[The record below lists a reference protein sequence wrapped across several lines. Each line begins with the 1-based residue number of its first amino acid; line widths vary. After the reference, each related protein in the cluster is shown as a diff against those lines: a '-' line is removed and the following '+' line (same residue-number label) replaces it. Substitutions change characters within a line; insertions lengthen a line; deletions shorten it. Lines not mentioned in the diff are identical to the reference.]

1 MKKQLM
7 SILALLSFSAHA
19 SELSTFAEVADAV
32 VGGKQLSFVVSFKN
46 CESENSVPNIKASFR
61 PHALMLIAN
70 NRVTASDKHVTLDNP
85 NFLRNPTIE
94 YVKYNINVDS
104 GVEIQVTVMSA
115 KDYRPVDHHQINCQL
130 GKGFRVFSD
139 ERQIT

>member
-7 SILALLSFSAHA
+7 SILALLSFSVHA

-32 VGGKQLSFVVSFKN
+32 VGGKQINFVVSFKD
-46 CESENSVPNIKASFR
+46 CETENPTANIKASFR

-70 NRVTASDKHVTLDNP
+70 NRVTASDKHFTLDN
-85 NFLRNPTIE
+85 LGNPIIE
-94 YVKYNINVDS
+94 FVKYNIHADTS
-104 GVEIQVTVMSA
+104 VEVQVAIMNA
-115 KDYRPVDHHQINCQL
+115 KDYHPVERHQLHCQL
-130 GKGFRVFSD
+130 GKSFQVFSN